1 MNIAKSFVRFSL
13 EGGLVNSSRD
23 GSAGDRQW
31 RRKIFKL
38 CLFYTIQRHHHQRA
52 LRVIATSLAFYG
64 SMMFQARVNVKMFL
78 KLAGFWEPNCV
89 KAEHRRLDKHTWP
102 VWSGADVQLPR
113 HPDRL

>member
-1 MNIAKSFVRFSL
+1 
-13 EGGLVNSSRD
+13 
-23 GSAGDRQW
+23 
-31 RRKIFKL
+31 
-38 CLFYTIQRHHHQRA
+38 
-52 LRVIATSLAFYG
+52 
-64 SMMFQARVNVKMFL
+64 MMFQARVNVKMFL